1 MKVEILFPEVCN
13 LYGDLQNVYY
23 LRSCCPELEIVETD
37 LHSKPRFL
45 TEDVALVY
53 MGSTT
58 EQGLALAADALR
70 PYTAE
75 MAAKLDVGQLMLLT
89 GNAPDV
95 FSDAMDGD
103 SADSIKGLGLL
114 PCRARYQMMKRHN
127 SFFLGTFEDM
137 DIVGFK
143 SLFGHSYDA
152 PERDGWFRAVRG
164 VGRNPDT
171 ALEGYRRGGL
181 MATYLIGPLLIL
193 NPPLCKWLLR
203 QMGAPSDALAFEE
216 AAMASY
222 EKRVAEFRQENRSYL
237 Y

>member
-23 LRSCCPELEIVETD
+23 LRRCCPELEIVETD

-75 MAAKLDVGQLMLLT
+75 MAAKLDAGQLMLLT

-95 FSDAMDGD
+95 FSDAMDSD
-103 SADSIKGLGLL
+103 SADTIKGLGVL
-114 PCRARYQMMKRHN
+114 P
-127 SFFLGTFEDM
+127 
-137 DIVGFK
+137 
-143 SLFGHSYDA
+143 
-152 PERDGWFRAVRG
+152 
-164 VGRNPDT
+164 GR
-171 ALEGYRRGGL
+171 
-181 MATYLIGPLLIL
+181 
-193 NPPLCKWLLR
+193 
-203 QMGAPSDALAFEE
+203 
-216 AAMASY
+216 
-222 EKRVAEFRQENRSYL
+222 
-237 Y
+237 

>member
-23 LRSCCPELEIVETD
+23 LRRCCPELEVIETD

-75 MAAKLDVGQLMLLT
+75 MAAKLDAGQLMLLT

-95 FSDAMDGD
+95 FSDAMDSD
-103 SADSIKGLGLL
+103 SADTIKGLGVL
-114 PCRARYQMMKRHN
+114 PGRVKYTIPEGTQTGTVFRLRGKGIPVLNGRGRGDQYVTVTIETPRDLNREQKEALKKF
-127 SFFLGTFEDM
+127 SETLGE
-137 DIVGFK
+137 
-143 SLFGHSYDA
+143 
-152 PERDGWFRAVRG
+152 
-164 VGRNPDT
+164 N
-171 ALEGYRRGGL
+171 
-181 MATYLIGPLLIL
+181 
-193 NPPLCKWLLR
+193 N
-203 QMGAPSDALAFEE
+203 
-216 AAMASY
+216 Y
-222 EKRVAEFRQENRSYL
+222 EKRRSFFGKKK
-237 Y
+237 